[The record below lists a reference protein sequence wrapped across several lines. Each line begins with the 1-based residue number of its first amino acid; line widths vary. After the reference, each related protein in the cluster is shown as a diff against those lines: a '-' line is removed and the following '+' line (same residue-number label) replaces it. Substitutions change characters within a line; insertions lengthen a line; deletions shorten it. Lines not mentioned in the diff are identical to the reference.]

1 MIRTEMIKLS
11 RHKQEQDGH
20 LPYNS
25 ENQEHIIVE
34 SMVPKMNIILLTLSG
49 EGEGVEEKRTLCT
62 LMKMETIIDGP

>member
-1 MIRTEMIKLS
+1 MKPLRQQK
-11 RHKQEQDGH
+11 GY

-34 SMVPKMNIILLTLSG
+34 SVVPKMNIILLTLSG